1 LFVVDILHSQRII
14 AEVIEMIRTSHLIH
28 KGLINIETDEEDS
41 SDLNFG
47 NKLALLC
54 GDYLLSTSFHEVA
67 RLNNFHVQE
76 IISSSLRDLV
86 ESEFLGLRDK
96 QNQPVPSKPLPV
108 QKHITIPVDFS
119 VEPFELKHILGNMKA
134 EWTLRNILGGASLL
148 GKCCQCS
155 LILANHESHI
165 QQLGYNF
172 GQSLALAWQASL
184 DKDICKQKTFSIVSA
199 PVMLHLEHDPGFYS
213 EIEKVLSSKRD
224 VDYDVIRKGVE
235 DGPAL
240 EKTIKLQDEFS
251 QTALDVLK
259 NFSDSESKTA
269 LVNIIKSL

>member
-14 AEVIEMIRTSHLIH
+14 AEVTEMIRTSHLIH

-67 RLNNFHVQE
+67 RLKNFHVQE

-108 QKHITIPVDFS
+108 QKHITIPVRHPET
-119 VEPFELKHILGNMKA
+119 V
-134 EWTLRNILGGASLL
+134 RRV
-148 GKCCQCS
+148 Q
-155 LILANHESHI
+155 
-165 QQLGYNF
+165 
-172 GQSLALAWQASL
+172 
-184 DKDICKQKTFSIVSA
+184 V
-199 PVMLHLEHDPGFYS
+199 HLERGHSP
-213 EIEKVLSSKRD
+213 
-224 VDYDVIRKGVE
+224 
-235 DGPAL
+235 
-240 EKTIKLQDEFS
+240 
-251 QTALDVLK
+251 
-259 NFSDSESKTA
+259 
-269 LVNIIKSL
+269 